1 MKLQKILE
9 FLLKLFTVIG
19 LAYFPVLIILAIINT
34 FVEFPV
40 NLSELSAEVVLS
52 PFFVLGALVLV
63 LSIIFSILYPSE
75 IFKYEE
81 REIKFKKVST
91 DEFVQE
97 ISKVFDMDNPKV
109 FGTEACKLV
118 YFEKVCSAVAE
129 ILWFL
134 FADEIDE
141 IADNT
146 YQNVRTLMKEHG
158 DGGQRITTVSF
169 FCSYKDIS
177 QSICNKSFNIQD
189 MYGRTSNISFI
200 VDLTR
205 GNMFYSHM
213 NDGPGMFAQR
223 KMEKNVYNALKNCE
237 IFEETD
243 LEILL
248 KKRIKTERKSDKK

>member
-19 LAYFPVLIILAIINT
+19 LAYFPLLIILAIINT

-40 NLSELSAEVVLS
+40 NLSELSAELVLS
-52 PFFVLGALVLV
+52 PFFVLSGLFLVLYLI
-63 LSIIFSILYPSE
+63 LSVFFLMTFYKFE
-75 IFKYEE
+75 K
-81 REIKFKKVST
+81 REIKFKKVSSV
-91 DEFVQE
+91 EFVQK
-97 ISKVFDMDNPKV
+97 IS
-109 FGTEACKLV
+109 
-118 YFEKVCSAVAE
+118 
-129 ILWFL
+129 
-134 FADEIDE
+134 
-141 IADNT
+141 
-146 YQNVRTLMKEHG
+146 
-158 DGGQRITTVSF
+158 
-169 FCSYKDIS
+169 
-177 QSICNKSFNIQD
+177 KSFNITNANTFGSEARNFLCFEKKSKTTNKILWFVFFENYNQEVEKTFQIMKSVVKNYSADFNKVSTVSFVCTNEEGTQAIDNKAFNLQD
-189 MYGRTSNISFI
+189 LYGKILNISFV

-205 GNMFYSHM
+205 GSMFYSHM

>member
-19 LAYFPVLIILAIINT
+19 LAYFPLLIILSIINT

-134 FADEIDE
+134 FA
-141 IADNT
+141 
-146 YQNVRTLMKEHG
+146 L
-158 DGGQRITTVSF
+158 
-169 FCSYKDIS
+169 
-177 QSICNKSFNIQD
+177 
-189 MYGRTSNISFI
+189 
-200 VDLTR
+200 
-205 GNMFYSHM
+205 
-213 NDGPGMFAQR
+213 
-223 KMEKNVYNALKNCE
+223 
-237 IFEETD
+237 
-243 LEILL
+243 
-248 KKRIKTERKSDKK
+248 